1 MSIADRL
8 RRVLFAS
15 GLTSVMMSI
24 LLDGQF
30 ATDAGTVPVS
40 VPEPGSLG
48 LLAAAGL
55 AGIVVSLIR
64 RRKK

>member
-1 MSIADRL
+1 MSVAAHL

-15 GLTSVMMSI
+15 GLTLITMSI

-30 ATDAGTVPVS
+30 ATDAGTVPV
-40 VPEPGSLG
+40 PEPGSLG
-48 LLAAAGL
+48 LLVAAGVG
-55 AGIVVSLIR
+55 GIVVSLIR

>member
-30 ATDAGTVPVS
+30 ATDVVA
-40 VPEPGSLG
+40 VPEPSSLG
-48 LLAAAGL
+48 LLATAGVG
-55 AGIVVSLIR
+55 GIVVSLIR

>member
-30 ATDAGTVPVS
+30 ATDVVA
-40 VPEPGSLG
+40 VPEPSSLG
-48 LLAAAGL
+48 LLAAAGVG
-55 AGIVVSLIR
+55 GIVVSLIR

>member
-1 MSIADRL
+1 MSVAAHL

-15 GLTSVMMSI
+15 GLTLIMMSI

-30 ATDAGTVPVS
+30 ATDAGTVPVP

-48 LLAAAGL
+48 LLVAAGVG
-55 AGIVVSLIR
+55 GIVVSLIR

>member
-1 MSIADRL
+1 MSIADHL

-15 GLTSVMMSI
+15 GLTSVMMSV

-30 ATDAGTVPVS
+30 ATDAVS
-40 VPEPGSLG
+40 VPEPTTLG
-48 LLAAAGL
+48 LLATAGVG
-55 AGIVVSLIR
+55 GIVVSLIR

>member
-1 MSIADRL
+1 MSIADHL

-15 GLTSVMMSI
+15 GLTLVMMSI

-30 ATDAGTVPVS
+30 ATDVVA
-40 VPEPGSLG
+40 VPEPSSLG
-48 LLAAAGL
+48 LLATAGVG
-55 AGIVVSLIR
+55 GIVVSLIR

>member
-1 MSIADRL
+1 MSIADHL
-8 RRVLFAS
+8 RRILFAS

-30 ATDAGTVPVS
+30 ATDVVS
-40 VPEPGSLG
+40 VPEPSSLG
-48 LLAAAGL
+48 LLATAGVG
-55 AGIVVSLIR
+55 GIVASLIR

>member
-1 MSIADRL
+1 MSIADHL
-8 RRVLFAS
+8 RRVLLAS

-30 ATDAGTVPVS
+30 ATDVVA
-40 VPEPGSLG
+40 VPEPSSLG
-48 LLAAAGL
+48 LLATAGVG
-55 AGIVVSLIR
+55 GIVVSLIR